1 MIMASYS
8 DIDQQMA
15 GLEIDEEENEGF
27 IIEGDIDEGVN
38 RYELCLVGRLL
49 TEKNV
54 NVRAFKSKMADIW
67 KPAMGI
73 SIKELDQGL
82 FLFQFFHKED
92 MRWVLRGGPWSF
104 DNIMVV
110 LDTVNM
116 GEDPAKVEL
125 WYLNIWIQ
133 IHGLPMGFM
142 TELVGKQLG
151 NFFGDFLEYDTKNN
165 TSIWRDCMRVKIRL
179 DVRKPLKRKKKI
191 VKKDGTEP
199 VVTCKYERLGEFCFL
214 CGMVTHTDR
223 FCRRFMDSRG
233 DDSLKEWGTWLR
245 APPRRAAGQNQ
256 SKWLREEDDATWE
269 TRIGRA
275 NNQQNYRGE
284 NSSKKGKEISTES
297 NCRSLVDY
305 GARKISSVTNT
316 TARANLKGFSTNSNI
331 LYEVNEEEIVDLQ
344 LEDRKRRRSES
355 REIGNMDIEVGL
367 LTNGPQE
374 IQKQTEAVFSVG
386 DFSAS
391 TKNASAE
398 LAEQASRS
406 S

>member
-1 MIMASYS
+1 
-8 DIDQQMA
+8 
-15 GLEIDEEENEGF
+15 
-27 IIEGDIDEGVN
+27 
-38 RYELCLVGRLL
+38 
-49 TEKNV
+49 
-54 NVRAFKSKMADIW
+54 
-67 KPAMGI
+67 
-73 SIKELDQGL
+73 
-82 FLFQFFHKED
+82 

-191 VKKDGTEP
+191 VKKDGTEL
-199 VVTCKYERLGEFCFL
+199 VVTCKYERLGEFCIL
-214 CGMVTHTDR
+214 CGMVTHTDH

-256 SKWLREEDDATWE
+256 SKWLREEDDAT
-269 TRIGRA
+269 
-275 NNQQNYRGE
+275 
-284 NSSKKGKEISTES
+284 
-297 NCRSLVDY
+297 
-305 GARKISSVTNT
+305 
-316 TARANLKGFSTNSNI
+316 
-331 LYEVNEEEIVDLQ
+331 
-344 LEDRKRRRSES
+344 
-355 REIGNMDIEVGL
+355 
-367 LTNGPQE
+367 
-374 IQKQTEAVFSVG
+374 
-386 DFSAS
+386 
-391 TKNASAE
+391 
-398 LAEQASRS
+398 
-406 S
+406 